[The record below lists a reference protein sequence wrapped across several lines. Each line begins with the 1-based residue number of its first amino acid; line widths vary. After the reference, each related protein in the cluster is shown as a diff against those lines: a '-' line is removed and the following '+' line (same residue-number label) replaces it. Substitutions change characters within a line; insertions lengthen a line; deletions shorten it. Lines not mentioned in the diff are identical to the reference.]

1 MAWEPGKPSQNENE
15 YFARQDEEWKR
26 TRRAQLDAKRAAEAA
41 TPKSLVCPRCGGTLK
56 ERAFHNVKVDVCSS
70 CRGIWLDHG
79 ELELLAHVGKGELQT
94 VIREIDT
101 ATH

>member
-1 MAWEPGKPSQNENE
+1 VAWEPGKPSQNENE

-26 TRRAQLDAKRAAEAA
+26 ARRAQLDAKRAAEASA
-41 TPKSLVCPRCGGTLK
+41 PKMLTCPRCGGSLA
-56 ERAFHNVKVDVCSS
+56 EREFHQVKVDVCKS

-79 ELELLAHVGKGELQT
+79 ELELLAHVNRNELQT